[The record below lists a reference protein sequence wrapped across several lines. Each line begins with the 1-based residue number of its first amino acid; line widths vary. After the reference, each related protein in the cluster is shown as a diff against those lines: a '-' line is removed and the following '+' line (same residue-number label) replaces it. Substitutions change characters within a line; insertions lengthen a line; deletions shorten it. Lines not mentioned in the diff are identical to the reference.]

1 MILIIV
7 FLAGFYLGI
16 IFLSLLVASRRN
28 DIDQSLIRLV
38 RKPCAIYHDFRE
50 MKSRSTENIL

>member
-1 MILIIV
+1 MILCIV

-28 DIDQSLIRLV
+28 DIDQPLIRLI
-38 RKPCAIYHDFRE
+38 RKPFAMYHDFRG
-50 MKSRSTENIL
+50 MRRRGTENIL